1 MRKKSR
7 RESQKCTH
15 KYTKGLSEITSYD
28 EKKKKKTHEAPLST
42 SFLSFSFSF
51 FAGGGCSSV
60 FLCVYVCAFFFFF
73 LSPLLR

>member
-28 EKKKKKTHEAPLST
+28 EKKKHDAPFST

-51 FAGGGCSSV
+51 FLRVEGVHPC
-60 FLCVYVCAFFFFF
+60 FCMCVCALFF
-73 LSPLLR
+73 SLLFYAKRYRM